1 MHGVNT
7 VAPQPS
13 DNVVGCRLP
22 IPRPLSE
29 RAGRRGCQLGTD
41 PGRSDTAAQRAVRK
55 EPFVADPI
63 RVSGPISGTEKTLTF
78 ETGKLAPQSQGAV
91 VATIGGTRVLTTAN
105 AANDVR
111 PGIDFFPLTVDVEE
125 RSYAAGKIPGS
136 FFRREGRPS
145 EDAILTCRLTD
156 RPLRPSFP
164 DGFRNETQI
173 VTTVLG
179 ADQHN
184 PHDVL
189 SINAASAALMIS
201 GIPFD
206 GPIGAVR
213 MAYSVDGEWI
223 PHPTYEE
230 GEAGTFELVIAGRQL
245 DNGDVAVMMVEAGG
259 TEKSFYYYD
268 DGAPR
273 VDEAVLADG
282 LEACKV
288 WIKESI
294 ALQRQLVAS
303 VIATKGAITPLSFSP
318 VIDYT
323 PEVFSAVEALVS
335 DDIAKAVT
343 IAGKAERNAATSAAS
358 TKAVTALTAEGGEFE
373 GQEKYVKEAVRSLTK
388 KLVRRRIVDEG
399 LRIDGRGTTDL
410 RPVSAEVG
418 VLPTAHGSGLFQ
430 RGETQV
436 LNVLT
441 MAMPRMNQMIDSL
454 SPNDSKRYLHHYNMP
469 PWANGETGR
478 VGSPKR
484 REIGH
489 GALAARAVLPVVPS
503 QEDFAYTLRLVSE
516 VMSSNGS
523 TSMASV
529 CSSSLSLMD
538 AGVPTR
544 GAVAGIAMGLIKDG
558 ETYTT
563 LTDILGAED
572 AFGDMDFKV
581 AGTADA
587 ITALQLDTKIDGI
600 PADVLKAALDQAK
613 VARLQI
619 LEVMNATISKSRDE
633 VAETA
638 PKISTIF
645 IPMDKIG
652 EVIGPKGKVI
662 NTIQQETGAD
672 ISVDDDG
679 AQGIV
684 TIGAV
689 EAWRMEEAKAAILA
703 IVDPPKAEIGK
714 TYLGRVVNIT
724 KFGAFVNILPG
735 RDGLVHISKLGRG
748 KRINAV
754 EDVLGL
760 GDEIEVTVEEIDDR
774 GKVSL
779 VPAGDL
785 PESAPGGGD
794 GAASAP
800 SAGSA
805 PRASDHETVSFEET
819 FDAQLASEFGD
830 LGPASERPREDDDR
844 GDRGRGGDRSR
855 SGSRDRGSRDRAGGR
870 RHR

>member
-1 MHGVNT
+1 M
-7 VAPQPS
+7 
-13 DNVVGCRLP
+13 
-22 IPRPLSE
+22 
-29 RAGRRGCQLGTD
+29 
-41 PGRSDTAAQRAVRK
+41 
-55 EPFVADPI
+55 ADPI
-63 RVSGPISGTEKTLTF
+63 RVSASISGTDRQLSF
-78 ETGKLAPQSQGAV
+78 ETGKFAPQSQGAV
-91 VATIGGTRVLTTAN
+91 VATIGDTRVLTTAN
-105 AANDVR
+105 AARDVR

-136 FFRREGRPS
+136 FFRREGRPT

-164 DGFRNETQI
+164 DGFRNEVQI

-179 ADQHN
+179 VDMAN

-213 MAYSVDGEWI
+213 VAYTTEGAWI
-223 PHPTYEE
+223 PHPTYAE
-230 GEAGTFELVIAGRQL
+230 GDASTFELVVAGREL

-259 TEKSFYYYD
+259 TERSFYFYA
-268 DGAPR
+268 DGAPK
-273 VDEAVLADG
+273 VDEVALAAG
-282 LEACKV
+282 LEASKQ

-303 VIATKGAITPLSFSP
+303 VIATSGPITPLAYTP
-318 VIDYT
+318 VLDYT
-323 PEVFSAVEALVS
+323 PEVFAAVEG
-335 DDIAKAVT
+335 AVT
-343 IAGKAERNAATSAAS
+343 ADLAAAVAIAGKSERNAATDAAAA
-358 TKAVTALTAEGGEFE
+358 KAVAALCGDGGEFA
-373 GQEKYVKEAVRSLTK
+373 GQEKAVKEAVRSLTK

-399 LRIDGRGTTDL
+399 VRIDGRGVRDL
-410 RPVSAEVG
+410 RPISAEVG

-436 LNVLT
+436 MNVCTL
-441 MAMPRMNQMIDSL
+441 AMPRMNQMLDTL
-454 SPNDSKRYLHHYNMP
+454 SPTNEKRYLHHYNMP

-523 TSMASV
+523 TSMGSV

-538 AGVPTR
+538 AGVPIR
-544 GAVAGIAMGLIKDG
+544 GAVSGIAMGLVKDG
-558 ETYTT
+558 DRYVT

-600 PADVLKAALDQAK
+600 PAQVLADALQQARE
-613 VARLQI
+613 ARMSI
-619 LEVMNATISKSRDE
+619 LEVMNAAIAAPRTE

-638 PKISTIF
+638 PKIVTLTIP
-645 IPMDKIG
+645 IDKVG
-652 EVIGPKGKVI
+652 EVIGPKGKII
-662 NTIQQETGAD
+662 NTIQAETGAD

-679 AQGIV
+679 AVGIV

-689 EAWRMEEAKAAILA
+689 ESWRMEEARAAILA
-703 IVDPPKAEIGK
+703 IVDPPKAELGK
-714 TYLGRVVNIT
+714 TYMGRVVNIT

-735 RDGLVHISKLGRG
+735 RDGLLHISKLGRG

-754 EDVLGL
+754 EDVLTL
-760 GDEIEVTVEEIDDR
+760 GDEVEVIVEEIDDR

-779 VPAGDL
+779 RPADSGAPEGD
-785 PESAPGGGD
+785 
-794 GAASAP
+794 
-800 SAGSA
+800 AGSA
-805 PRASDHETVSFEET
+805 PEAPAREAAPSSSGDAIESVSFDDS
-819 FDAQLASEFGD
+819 FDAELAGELGD
-830 LGPASERPREDDDR
+830 LGPAGESRAPRD
-844 GDRGRGGDRSR
+844 GGRD
-855 SGSRDRGSRDRAGGR
+855 GGR
-870 RHR
+870 RRHR

>member
-1 MHGVNT
+1 M
-7 VAPQPS
+7 
-13 DNVVGCRLP
+13 
-22 IPRPLSE
+22 
-29 RAGRRGCQLGTD
+29 
-41 PGRSDTAAQRAVRK
+41 
-55 EPFVADPI
+55 ADPI
-63 RVSGPISGTEKTLTF
+63 RVSGVVSGTEKTLTF
-78 ETGKLAPQSQGAV
+78 ETGRFAPQSQGAV
-91 VATIGGTRVLTTAN
+91 VASIGGAQVLTTAN
-105 AANDVR
+105 AAKEVR
-111 PGIDFFPLTVDVEE
+111 PGMDFFPLTVDVEE
-125 RSYAAGKIPGS
+125 RAYAAGKIPGS

-145 EDAILTCRLTD
+145 EEAILTCRLTD

-164 DGFRNETQI
+164 EGFRNETQV
-173 VTTVLG
+173 VTTVIG
-179 ADQHN
+179 TDMQN

-206 GPIGAVR
+206 GPLGAVR
-213 MAYSVDGEWI
+213 MAYSIDGEWI
-223 PHPTYEE
+223 PHPTYAEAD
-230 GEAGTFELVIAGRQL
+230 AGTFELVVAGREL

-259 TEKSFYYYD
+259 TERSFSYYD
-268 DGAPR
+268 EGAPK
-273 VDEAVLADG
+273 VDEAVLASG

-303 VIATKGAITPLSFSP
+303 VIATHGPIKQLTFTAVL
-318 VIDYT
+318 DYT
-323 PEVFSAVEALVS
+323 PEVFAAVEGLVS
-335 DDIAKAVT
+335 GEIAQAVK
-343 IAGKAERNAATSAAS
+343 IAGKSERNAATDAAS
-358 TKAVTALTAEGGEFE
+358 AKAVAELCAEGAGFAGE
-373 GQEKYVKEAVRSLTK
+373 EKAVKEAVRSLTK
-388 KLVRRRIVDEG
+388 KLVRRRVVEEG
-399 LRIDGRGTTDL
+399 LRLDGRGVADL
-410 RPVSAEVG
+410 RPISAEVG
-418 VLPTAHGSGLFQ
+418 VLPAAHGSGLFQ

-454 SPNDSKRYLHHYNMP
+454 SPNDTKRFLHHYNMP

-489 GALAARAVLPVVPS
+489 GALAGRAVLPVVPS

-516 VMSSNGS
+516 VMASNGS
-523 TSMASV
+523 TSMGSV
-529 CSSSLSLMD
+529 CASSLSLMD

-544 GAVAGIAMGLIKDG
+544 GAVAGIAMGLVKEGDKYI
-558 ETYTT
+558 T

-600 PADVLKAALDQAK
+600 PADVLTAALAQAK
-613 VARLQI
+613 VARLEI
-619 LEVMNATISKSRDE
+619 LEVMNAAISKSRDE

-638 PKISTIF
+638 PKIKTII

-679 AQGIV
+679 AQGFV

-689 EAWRMEEAKAAILA
+689 EAWRMEEAMAAVLA

-714 TYLGRVVNIT
+714 VYMGRVVNMT

-754 EDVLGL
+754 EDVLEL
-760 GDEIEVTVEEIDDR
+760 GQEIEVMVEEIDDR

-779 VPAGDL
+779 TLAGEAPATAEGDDTSTEAAAE
-785 PESAPGGGD
+785 PRESRSNDRGGRNDRGDRNSDRGDRAPRERSERSTP
-794 GAASAP
+794 AASV
-800 SAGSA
+800 
-805 PRASDHETVSFEET
+805 ASDVEVVSFEDS
-819 FDAQLASEFGD
+819 FDVELAGEIGD
-830 LGPASERPREDDDR
+830 LGPASERRPDDD
-844 GDRGRGGDRSR
+844 GGSPDGGRGGR
-855 SGSRDRGSRDRAGGR
+855 R